1 MSDYTGR
8 LTCEDEMSN
17 TGSLGP
23 IARLAG
29 VLTAF
34 ALGVCAAGVGQGQ
47 GRPATQQAAVAQST
61 TQPHVEHSARTASP
75 ETELEEALALRKRLT
90 ERDLRNAL
98 RLLADSAQRFASSGR
113 LRQAAAAKL
122 EAGDVYLMMS
132 RYQHALAAYRQAL
145 TMSEGRVDQ
154 RCAALSRIAR
164 TYANIG
170 RPDDSQQYSD
180 QAVSVCMT
188 ISDKKAQ
195 ADALEAQGETR
206 FCLAT

>member
-1 MSDYTGR
+1 MCGLASDK
-8 LTCEDEMSN
+8 
-17 TGSLGP
+17 
-23 IARLAG
+23 AREEPQLSR
-29 VLTAF
+29 
-34 ALGVCAAGVGQGQ
+34 QS
-47 GRPATQQAAVAQST
+47 VAQST

-90 ERDLRNAL
+90 ERDLRSAL

-132 RYQHALAAYRQAL
+132 RYQQALAAYRQAL
-145 TMSEGRVDQ
+145 TMSEGRADQ

-170 RPDDSQQYSD
+170 RPQRLRSS
-180 QAVSVCMT
+180 T
-188 ISDKKAQ
+188 PIKP
-195 ADALEAQGETR
+195 
-206 FCLAT
+206 CLFA